1 MLDKKHI
8 QAILLFKFK
17 MGRKAVKTTHNIN
30 NTFSPGTASEHTV
43 QWWFKTCCK
52 GDQNLED
59 EENSGWPSEVDNDQ
73 LRASSKL
80 ILLQLPEKLQNN
92 SMSTILW
99 LSGIW
104 SKLERWKR
112 LISGCLVR
120 WQQMKKRHHFEVSS
134 SLILCN
140 NKEPFIDWIV
150 TCDEKWHFCSNQ
162 WRPAEWLGWEED

>member
-1 MLDKKHI
+1 MMLDKKHI

-17 MGRKAVKTTHNIN
+17 MGSKAVKTTHNIN

-80 ILLQLPEKLQNN
+80 ILQLHKKLPKN
-92 SMSTILW
+92 STTIILW
-99 LSGIW
+99 SFGIS
-104 SKLERWKR
+104 SKLER
-112 LISGCLVR
+112 
-120 WQQMKKRHHFEVSS
+120 
-134 SLILCN
+134 
-140 NKEPFIDWIV
+140 
-150 TCDEKWHFCSNQ
+150 
-162 WRPAEWLGWEED
+162 